1 MSTER
6 RCDGSEPSLRIIHLT
21 NVSSTAG
28 PYFAEEHVGRG
39 AAFRDFDNDSDWDAV
54 VVNNDEPAVLLR
66 KDTEKTE
73 HWVQLDLHGGR
84 MQPRCDRHTDTD
96 HERRLPSRHG
106 TYARAEANLSDHDRR
121 VLIGPASGD

>member
-73 HWVQLDLHGGR
+73 HWVQLDLHGDGCNR
-84 MQPRCDRHTDTD
+84 DAI
-96 HERRLPSRHG
+96 G
-106 TYARAEANLSDHDRR
+106 TRIR
-121 VLIGPASGD
+121 ITSGDFRPDTVRTLGRKLSLRP